1 MHFLLTTPTVVPS
14 ITLGPSIAASVSG
27 DNVTLICGT
36 NLTGN
41 PEPTIQWIDNNNTEV
56 NRSDSR
62 FVFGDGPEIVSLTIY
77 NVTVEDEG
85 VWRCSVQVENIT
97 DADIEHNITLTVV
110 GKTCKTLVVRVHKT
124 CGTLLELINP
134 ALATICDTGQWM
146 LESESVTVL

>member
-1 MHFLLTTPTVVPS
+1 MPS

-56 NRSDSR
+56 NRSDGR
-62 FVFGDGPEIVSLTIY
+62 FVFGDGPEIVSLMIY

-85 VWRCSVQVENIT
+85 VWRCSVQVGNIT

-124 CGTLLELINP
+124 CGTLLADQSSN
-134 ALATICDTGQWM
+134 GYNM
-146 LESESVTVL
+146 